1 MNIKLTVTPQLNSV
15 DRRIG
20 QLSENLMD
28 GFDWA
33 SLAPSGGRSSG

>member
-20 QLSENLMD
+20 QLSESLIED
-28 GFDWA
+28 FDWA
-33 SLAPSGGRSSG
+33 IARPGGC